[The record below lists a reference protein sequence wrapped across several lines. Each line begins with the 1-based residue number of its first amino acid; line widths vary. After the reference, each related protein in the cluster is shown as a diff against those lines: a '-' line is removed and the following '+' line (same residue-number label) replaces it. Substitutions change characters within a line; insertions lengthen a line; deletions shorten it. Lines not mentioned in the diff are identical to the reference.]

1 MWSPLIRSSRNS
13 GDFMPNFIKKIQGTK
28 SGRKGFTL
36 IELLIAMGMAS
47 LVMSSVMILF
57 TMSNQAGKLEEE
69 RSSNEQGVR
78 AALEVMAFELRMA
91 GYIPPENLANGDYP
105 ITTDIPGQALTNGS
119 LDKIEDATASAI
131 TFACDMNPDDDSSTV
146 EYAELVRY
154 SLNGTDL
161 ERTSW
166 QWASTPNE
174 WQTMSPGTVILAE
187 DITNL
192 SFVYTF
198 KDGSAGIPND
208 ADSNQD
214 NDTDKIRAVNIQ
226 ITARS
231 QFLVSKEKPGLSL
244 DTYIRMRNMGL

>member
-1 MWSPLIRSSRNS
+1 MTNS
-13 GDFMPNFIKKIQGTK
+13 IIKIHGTK
-28 SGRKGFTL
+28 SGRKGFTI

-47 LVMSSVMILF
+47 LVMASVMIIF

-91 GYIPPENLANGDYP
+91 GYIPPENLSGGDYP
-105 ITTDIPGQALTNGS
+105 ITTDIPGQTLTNGS
-119 LDKIEDATASAI
+119 LDKIEEATASTI
-131 TFACDMNPDDDSSTV
+131 TFACDMNPDDKADTV

-154 SLNGTDL
+154 ALSGTDL
-161 ERTSW
+161 QRTSW
-166 QWASTPNE
+166 QWAPSVGE
-174 WQTMSPGTVILAE
+174 WQTMNPGTVILAQ

-208 ADSNQD
+208 VDSNQD
-214 NDTDKIRAVNIQ
+214 NDTDKVRAVNIQ

-231 QFLVSKEKPGLSL
+231 QFLVDKQKSGLSL